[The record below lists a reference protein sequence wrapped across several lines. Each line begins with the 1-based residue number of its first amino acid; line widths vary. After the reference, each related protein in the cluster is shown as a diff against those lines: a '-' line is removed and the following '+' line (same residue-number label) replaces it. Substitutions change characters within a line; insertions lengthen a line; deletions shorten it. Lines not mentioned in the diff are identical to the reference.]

1 MTTATDT
8 TTTFN
13 PTLIPNTR
21 YALANNGYVYNMRTK
36 NRLKRQWVGNGWRT
50 NCTRLDGTSFWFRH
64 SDLNSATRSEALKA
78 SLSREDTLPVTG
90 WPKYAT
96 TRYGAIWC
104 VKPGTRGRGA
114 GGPFLVSE
122 FLHRGNPHVNLSDKY
137 GKRRC
142 VSVKKLVQ
150 ATWGEEACVS

>member
-1 MTTATDT
+1 MTTTAP
-8 TTTFN
+8 TTFN
-13 PTLIPNTR
+13 PTPIPNTN
-21 YALANNGYVYNMRTK
+21 YGLASNGYVYNMGTK
-36 NRLKRQWVGNGWRT
+36 KRLKRQWIANGWRT

-64 SDLNSATRSEALKA
+64 NDIGSATRSEALEA
-78 SLSREDTLPVTG
+78 SLSREDTLPLTG

-104 VKPGTRGRGA
+104 VASGSRGRGA

-122 FLHRGNPHVNLSDKY
+122 FLHRGKPHVNLSDKY

-142 VSVKKLVQ
+142 VSVKKVVQ
-150 ATWGEEACVS
+150 DTWGEDACVS

>member
-1 MTTATDT
+1 MTTLNPVSFTPIPDT
-8 TTTFN
+8 C
-13 PTLIPNTR
+13 
-21 YALANNGYVYNMRTK
+21 YALASNGFVYNTK
-36 NRLKRQWVGNGWRT
+36 TKKRLKRQWIGNSWRT
-50 NCTRLDGTSFWFRH
+50 NCNRLDGTSFWFRH
-64 SDLNSATRSEALKA
+64 DDIQSATRSEALKA

-104 VKPGTRGRGA
+104 VASGSRGRGA

-122 FLHRGNPHVNLSDKY
+122 FLHRGKPHVNLSDKY

-142 VSVKKLVQ
+142 VSVKRIVQ
-150 ATWGEEACVS
+150 TTWGDEACIV